1 VNRSPISLETLRGVF
16 AVPPLARQH
25 APGSPID
32 VVENRKLVDH
42 IAGGGITRLLYGG
55 NAFLYHVTLDE
66 FGQLLDFF
74 AGLPDN
80 LLIIP
85 SVGPSF
91 GRMMDQVALLK
102 PHRFPTVM
110 MLPCADPRDAKGLEY
125 GAREFVDK
133 SGIPLILYLKDE
145 PNFGTDLDAGLDVVG
160 RLVAEKY
167 CVGIKYAVVRQRPSE
182 DRYLEGL
189 LKRVDRNY
197 VISGI
202 GERPAIVHMREWA
215 LPGFTT
221 GSGCVAPALTQR
233 LYELNVAGKW
243 DEAEAVRQMFI
254 PLEDLRDAWGPA
266 RVLHAATDLAHIC
279 KAGPIRPYVSEISA
293 DQLAQLA
300 PIARQLRDA
309 VMEGRTA

>member
-1 VNRSPISLETLRGVF
+1 MNRTPISLETLRGVF
-16 AVPPLARQH
+16 AVPPLPRQNV
-25 APGSPID
+25 AGAPID
-32 VVENRKLVDH
+32 FAENRKMVDH
-42 IAGGGITRLLYGG
+42 IASGGVTRLLYGG

-74 AGLPDN
+74 AGLPDH
-80 LLIIP
+80 LLAIP
-85 SVGPSF
+85 AVGPSF

-102 PHRFPTVM
+102 PHRFPTAM
-110 MLPCADPRDAKGLEY
+110 LLPCADPRDAKGLEY

-160 RLVAEKY
+160 RMIADKY

-189 LKRVDRNY
+189 LKRVDRSC

-202 GERPAIVHMREWA
+202 GERPAIVHMREWG

-221 GSGCVAPALTQR
+221 GSGCVAPSLTQR
-233 LYELNVAGKW
+233 LFELNVAGKW

-254 PLEDLRDAWGPA
+254 ALEDLRDEWGPA
-266 RVLHAATDLAHIC
+266 RVLHAAVDLAHIC
-279 KAGPIRPYVSEISA
+279 KTGPIRPYVSEISA
-293 DQLAQLA
+293 DQLHQLA

-309 VMEGRTA
+309 VMEARPA

>member
-1 VNRSPISLETLRGVF
+1 M
-16 AVPPLARQH
+16 
-25 APGSPID
+25 
-32 VVENRKLVDH
+32 
-42 IAGGGITRLLYGG
+42 
-55 NAFLYHVTLDE
+55 LD
-66 FGQLLDFF
+66 Q
-74 AGLPDN
+74 
-80 LLIIP
+80 I
-85 SVGPSF
+85 
-91 GRMMDQVALLK
+91 ALLK

-189 LKRVDRNY
+189 LKRVDRSY

-266 RVLHAATDLAHIC
+266 RVLHAATDHAHIC
-279 KAGPIRPYVSEISA
+279 KAGPIRPYISEISA
-293 DQLAQLA
+293 DQHRPARADRASAARCGDGRPHGVRTPDRSLCGIPDEHDTLRRDMRLLRFDGDGRERARSRRRGRFLTGELRFQLA
-300 PIARQLRDA
+300 FEIGELGFQRVDIRPAR
-309 VMEGRTA
+309 V

>member
-1 VNRSPISLETLRGVF
+1 VNRSPISVETMRGVF
-16 AVPPLARQH
+16 AVPPLPRQH
-25 APGSPID
+25 TTGAPID
-32 VVENRKLVDH
+32 FAENRKLVDH
-42 IAGGGITRLLYGG
+42 IASGGITRLLYGG

-66 FGQLLDFF
+66 FGQLLDFL
-74 AGLPDN
+74 AGLPDH
-80 LLIIP
+80 LLAIP

-91 GRMMDQVALLK
+91 GRMLDQIALLK
-102 PHRFPTVM
+102 PHRFPTAM

-133 SGIPLILYLKDE
+133 SGVPLILYLKDE

-182 DRYLEGL
+182 DRYLDGL
-189 LKRVDRNY
+189 LKRVDRAY

-202 GERPAIVHMREWA
+202 GERPAIIHQREFG

-266 RVLHAATDLAHIC
+266 RVLHAATELAHIC
-279 KAGPIRPYVSEISA
+279 KTGPIRPYVSEISA
-293 DQLAQLA
+293 DQLTQLA
-300 PIARQLRDA
+300 PVSRQLRDA